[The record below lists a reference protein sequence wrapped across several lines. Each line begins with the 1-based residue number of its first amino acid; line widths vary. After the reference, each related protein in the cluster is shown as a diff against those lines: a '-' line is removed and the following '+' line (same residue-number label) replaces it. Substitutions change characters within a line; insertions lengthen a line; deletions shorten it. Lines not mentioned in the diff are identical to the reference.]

1 MNNPIDRIKSLIGSL
16 PKKDISF
23 GYKFLEERDFESLQE
38 LINSAL
44 YKINKSLNSDNP
56 KEEYLKINLEDLNS
70 LKAKVDIYSAQIGFE
85 DEDIESDLDYDE
97 SEIEENYY

>member
-1 MNNPIDRIKSLIGSL
+1 MNSPIDRIKSLIESL

-70 LKAKVDIYSAQIGFE
+70 LKAEVDIYSAQIGFE